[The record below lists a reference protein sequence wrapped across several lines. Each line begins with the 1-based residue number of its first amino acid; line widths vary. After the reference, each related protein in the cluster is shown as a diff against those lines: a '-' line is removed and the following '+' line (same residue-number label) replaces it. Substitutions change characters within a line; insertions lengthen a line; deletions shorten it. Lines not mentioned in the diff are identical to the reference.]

1 MSDIVHSLPYL
12 RDSDA
17 NLAAIRRTVDRW
29 SGIGVTFM
37 RATVVD
43 ENEIVVEGWY
53 ERPADQGPPPK

>member
-17 NLAAIRRTVDRW
+17 NLAAIRRVADRW
-29 SGIGVTFM
+29 GDIGVVFM
-37 RATVVD
+37 RATLVD

-53 ERPADQGPPPK
+53 ERPADQGPPPT